1 MEDMKSWD
9 ITRRLMGEEKDNPL
23 SAAIK
28 YDLLYKGKE
37 GEEALEDIIGASRN
51 EEDFYRN
58 RDRYFKKRTEAGLD
72 IQSLA
77 SDQLARGAFTSF
89 DRDVSNLLKSGGN
102 ALKSLMGY
110 MNPGEEQVG
119 MPAESYKEL
128 VGRNIYNNLFK
139 LKSGGGP
146 GVYEGL
152 DSGSSLSYS
161 RDRFITYRSRIDD
174 LHRLGNIDNE
184 IASSDKE
191 YSLANS
197 KDRTNNLYRG
207 GKEYF
212 SKYSSSV
219 DRRLASRSSTA
230 LSLERTRSELAEL
243 MGKDKY
249 SKEVSL
255 GFLHQV
261 IEAGGYI
268 NKPGIGPIAAL
279 FESAERSISIDLFQL
294 QNDAISD
301 VIYDKVINK
310 ADEILDGRFTLDLK
324 LAYTSEDS
332 DITGHSILGPNM
344 LTLERFRVLRE
355 EIAKRGVARGM
366 TEEQAQLAARG
377 GLNIVVADEK
387 NHPKTL
393 ITERFAVLGSLNL
406 TAPVG
411 RSVHQEGSTYEAIRF
426 FHLDE
431 SFDGYRLD
439 KEDDITQYYID
450 RGFELVSRYKRAG
463 SLAEEDNQRMLRDI
477 AERVSSAK
485 LYKQTR
491 LMSTRVGVDPTRKL
505 LETGLTNIGGA
516 ADIYRHMESTLD
528 YLVGI
533 KGERA
538 SKTGLVMALDQVYAL
553 SFMDEVR
560 EKVYR
565 GEMGEFKDGGGD
577 YSHRQK
583 RFDRVQD
590 KLYKLAEQ
598 GRLQAVVDVRN
609 YRETILE
616 PTYKRVEALLGSS
629 FKESYGSSLE
639 RLVGE
644 GTFQE
649 REARLRERGVDNTSL
664 IKQLLI
670 VTSGSIS
677 LSTQSKQHLKTYAA
691 YEVGEGGSYKA
702 LSTYMGS
709 SNLGPYS
716 LGMDGFDDRSNAEF
730 GVLFGIEELKARY
743 RKGNNEYDLDEYEE
757 GVELDK
763 AMNNT
768 LAQFS
773 ALTGKRLG
781 EKSKGS
787 MAMWEHRVDRA
798 GIDQMIDRV
807 EQINRD
813 LGFGKG
819 QGITYEYTYGGRSGS
834 DRTGIRLNLDINKL
848 TGLNGGF
855 EGTSGPSGS
864 MSFHFTVL
872 KGAGKSPGMVYALD
886 QGKVISSM
894 RFVNKSDQSV
904 PMPFGG
910 VLGAG
915 SATTVNAI
923 DHATLVMASM
933 AGEMINRSLSWAP
946 EYYMSNQIGADSVGL
961 AFAEYLEVLATGK
974 RQGGEWLRRAKS
986 ADIHKLQ
993 ETISSK
999 FLMESKGSALSRLRQ
1014 MTGVSTDRNDQTKV
1028 IMDFV
1033 LSNLEEMK
1041 KGGATQEQFLLG
1053 MADTFNKLDM
1063 SDRRD
1068 IALEIVSSRG
1078 DLGYQSFLMSTLKE
1092 FKKSL
1097 FEGFVTRGQASTYS
1111 SSQAMYRQLIYGVG
1125 SGSQYEQMIQSINH
1139 SDAAETG
1146 MGRLF
1151 KYMAL
1156 TVPLTYGPTNDL
1168 YTSGAIRG
1176 VAEGGGSRAGVGESG
1191 GFTAFGLTKQSAGD
1205 YMDIDFLN
1213 YTGIG
1218 HVMSRQDYV
1227 LYIAKLLGKD
1237 GDLITLENDSTI
1249 KQILYGNG
1257 GVWGSEDKKIDTLAT
1272 FTFNNKKRSQIPQRL
1287 KNVIGS
1293 RPLAS
1298 MSVWAQEIL
1307 ESEMP
1312 GRGAQLNTELG
1323 KRLGDLR
1330 EEVKKVLRD
1339 KPNSSFGAVMS
1350 EKAIEEIADQIVSDE
1365 YKISLMHDLGIRSVL
1380 GSEAALIVQDVRA
1393 EVIAELG
1400 LTEEELDRD
1409 DATSSLVG
1417 RLATGR
1423 LVAMDLMSGGVKGF
1437 TGTRNDLD
1445 PIILVQLTG
1454 LYTDTFYAN
1463 PLFGSTLNKDGSVRT
1478 RGMREGFLERQKRTL
1493 KSSTLRA
1500 DWTDKTGGKP
1510 IAVAGDIVA
1519 FDKERQKVIVISGAT
1534 QRSTLVV
1541 EASMVDSEDLERAI
1555 DSGIGNETVGTLD
1568 TRTVFHDIVDNQK
1581 GTNGG
1586 SVLSKQTM
1594 GAWHRIGEDSIEYLL
1609 DMQQLSGSPE
1619 SNELRYEMVLSRS
1632 KKAGTGARMEGI
1644 MSLFKGV
1651 AVFTHEGMF
1660 RRQIDQLAEMDA
1672 KGKKSAGPRSIWQQE
1687 QVDINQVFG
1696 LFNPSNLKSYSYQ
1709 HGSYIMR
1716 NKSRREYLLGNSDKH
1731 LAAALLMSFGT
1742 DFLTKKS
1749 NEPKEV
1755 ITKKVRAIERS
1766 LFMAS
1771 MEGHMG
1777 GWYQALATSMVLM
1790 EVDEKKIRSRA
1801 REYLEVEEG
1810 RSSVSEGDID
1820 GILNDSIKRE
1830 QFLQE
1835 VQGRTLMSKSSFSA
1849 VQTPMLMALE
1859 TDDILTALN
1868 TADGKEL
1875 SSKLGGLLNKDYNSD
1890 YMVYTDMEQRSAA
1903 MIFTAL
1909 DVMGQIASQGGGV
1922 RMDFDANLR
1931 DNSTLIKI
1939 ASIAGRYDINR
1950 LKEDEEYRE
1959 ETIRELEAIIARSPV
1974 LRLRADAN
1982 FSQSKEAIGS
1992 KYEANLEYQYIIKPI
2007 LTNARAFAEQGK
2019 VSQLQRVV
2027 ASIMA
2032 VSDKAVSA
2040 TQFLYDNEFE
2050 TAGIFDI
2057 ADISNRRASVK
2068 ATFMGAYGSTGEST
2082 EFQDLRTQYKKQAAR
2097 VDKLIENKQKRV
2109 KSLLVQRD
2117 AEERSGTLTPSKRS
2131 EYQLAIAEHMKDIT
2145 SLLLSEEELITE
2157 DLKALGRR
2165 QEIDSNK
2172 EFGTG
2177 QAKTI
2182 LGAMESVGQK
2192 SIALYLPSV
2201 SSVTQTVDG
2210 RYKVTFDYSK
2220 KIYTYIPSAQELK
2233 QLGLEFGTFLGP
2245 EVQAAFTL
2253 SKAFTPG
2260 TAMSKI
2266 VDQMARNKV
2275 MGRQEVL
2282 VAQEDLTQIQ
2292 EYWNTARDM
2301 NVLLADATTTGRMR
2315 KATMGEN
2322 RLAGGVSTMAPSF
2335 LVPDGVVSMAE
2346 ETMRRHGLTLNPK
2359 RLRALNN
2366 NNQFLKASEH
2376 RDMQDGLKAA
2386 KANRAL
2392 YRVQKEALT
2401 MGWSAEATSFMSKV
2415 RDQSSDLQK
2424 KMVEVERLRV
2434 EGAEEGVIRERI
2446 IEMQDLANSI
2456 YLSSKKQKFKG
2467 EGDRLA
2473 SRLGRDEGLY
2483 WRNRINLQIGSV
2495 MGDDNYSFNE
2505 MGGIE
2510 RKDIQKIIRNSSMA
2524 VRVLE
2529 NRNYVVEG
2537 LSIGSS
2543 SSLAN
2548 DNVRLTVEDFENS
2561 IRSGKSGSKLWDQ
2574 KGWDELTKGASD
2586 KVKREVME
2594 DKLHSMLADLRYAQ
2608 SLMANSKTGMHPLQ
2622 KGILEKNRAANESFD
2637 SDIRKLIK
2645 GVGGVLGDLKKGSK
2659 NGVDLDIESITGR
2672 IEGFATIYDTTFLAM
2687 GTVLRHA
2694 PPGGTEQHRQG
2705 MSLLSGMVMINEYA
2719 EALETPD
2726 KKFIRYDRERGK
2738 TGSFTNPLGIMT
2750 LNLGDFDGDPYSTI
2764 FHGLMDLQKN
2774 MEKSRDRASL
2784 ARASIKEK
2792 SAEIR
2797 ELTERRNRLFLKAR
2811 STSSAGEYIP
2821 DRRSKLT
2828 RRGFESHVSM
2838 SYVDYHSEID
2848 RLDVEIAAREESIV
2862 QHKKT
2867 VVDAEENIANQ
2878 KLNMKM
2884 LREDMNK
2891 GKTGD
2896 AMRKEVANYL
2906 GLNKAFF
2913 MGGSDGYLTE
2923 SIDVSVLPTLIEQ
2936 GRGLYGGMDGEGKAI
2951 QGVNNLLDSIFL
2963 DEQSTNKKGE
2973 ELVTIRNT
2981 RESIKERLEILAAK
2995 DGPDKTTYQAM
3006 LLMDGAQES
3015 ILTELVESMSIHTPD
3030 KERELTKDEYGQVL
3044 ARTSASF
3051 FNQNRG
3057 MFRAQQVLA
3066 QGSGVS
3072 MELSSFD
3079 MLTKILGKAGGDILG
3094 KTYNTI
3100 IGTLY
3105 ADSPL
3110 LSLGHILLSN
3120 ETITSSIKARM
3131 NEAEEGSGDVLM
3143 NEMRQSMDYAEG
3155 LQGFLKN
3162 VHQLLRDSI
3171 KLKEDDDNFLTT
3183 MKARA
3188 EAYEQAG
3195 SEEEKSRLI
3204 NEIASGIGPGP
3215 GMKAL
3220 TQLNDLISNR
3230 EQLKNAGTDS
3240 SRVEDIL
3247 RGTFGISTNS
3257 DRPDELI
3264 DHSQYER
3271 LVSELSSISGRE
3283 RSSIDAAEVVN
3294 YKVAEDIRTL
3304 VSAFRWEKSSG
3315 NDDLANDVL
3324 LPGYLNKVAKR
3335 EGIYGE
3341 DHAIVTTL
3349 IAEQDTKLLLND
3361 SRKRRSVA
3369 SILGIDER
3377 LLDDKWNSMSLQKRI
3392 MMMEILE
3399 QGEESTSQFMG
3410 LDGGGLDRFTEF
3422 SAANR
3427 AMSSIVGGSA
3437 ISGAEARFQEA
3448 DIVMSMMNLATSG
3461 KLTGEAQI
3469 IFYQSMI
3476 RSIDPGIEAPDPGD
3490 PDYKEK
3496 LSAYNSKL
3504 KEMVLKRM
3512 MVSSRSEGGHY
3523 TTVANEALSN
3533 VLDKLFNIENLEI
3546 AFVDDEGVER
3556 KPTYETGSEFI
3567 QDKMQH
3573 SGAGRRASAMVE
3585 FMKSMAHRKGGIKN
3599 KGNVVHGY
3607 MELVSSM
3614 LTNPNDMDDLQQVMA
3629 LGVRAGV
3636 TPDMYLVDHDKH
3648 VSQYE
3653 ENIRVESKFMEAA
3666 EAKSKRA
3673 SSVIDVLAPL
3683 ALSMLGGAI
3692 QEGGINSDMLNQ
3704 VGGAAFTTL
3713 AYMRPSFA
3721 SRASVA
3727 FGGSGFKLA
3736 MAMNNNPNQG
3746 EALAQYAATEVG
3758 FAVGSMLVAPTI
3770 EGMVDGA
3777 MFDHLIGKR
3786 VDRSDTPLA
3795 RKLRAGGYLD
3805 IDKYS
3810 AAKSMTSSVS
3820 GVLLSAVMG
3829 SMFAGAAHS
3838 LVSNR
3843 IRPPAS
3849 SLVDYALEA
3858 TREAVT
3864 RADSHR
3870 VEMESSADM
3879 VVSDEMGAE
3888 DVEHTRE
3895 TDPIEYILA
3904 TAIDQVGETDYTW
3917 ATPGYVMV
3925 GVSDNSEI

>member
-1 MEDMKSWD
+1 MEDIRSWD
-9 ITRRLMGEEKDNPL
+9 ITRRLMGEEEDNPL

-37 GEEALEDIIGASRN
+37 GEGALEDIIGASRN

-72 IQSLA
+72 VLSMA

-89 DRDVSNLLKSGGN
+89 DKEVDNLLKSGGN

-119 MPAESYKEL
+119 IPAKDYKDL
-128 VGRNIYNNLFK
+128 VGRNIYNTLFK
-139 LKSGGGP
+139 LKGGT

-152 DSGSSLSYS
+152 DGSSSLSNS
-161 RDRFITYRSRIDD
+161 RDRFIRYKSRIDN
-174 LHRLGNIDNE
+174 LHKLGEEKDSIGEVDS
-184 IASSDKE
+184 A
-191 YSLANS
+191 YSLANRRE
-197 KDRTNNLYRG
+197 RTNQLYRG

-212 SKYSSSV
+212 SKYSGAV
-219 DRRLASRSSTA
+219 DKRLAGKSSTDI
-230 LSLERTRSELAEL
+230 SLERTRRELAEY
-243 MGKDKY
+243 MGRDKY
-249 SKEVSL
+249 SREVSISL
-255 GFLHQV
+255 LHQL
-261 IEAGGYI
+261 IDGGGYM

-301 VIYDKVINK
+301 VIYDKVMNK

-366 TEEQAQLAARG
+366 SEEQAQIAAKG

-406 TAPVG
+406 TSPVG
-411 RSVHQEGSTYEAIRF
+411 RSAHQEGSTYEAIRF

-439 KEDDITQYYID
+439 KEDEVNQYYID
-450 RGFELVSRYKRAG
+450 RSFELASKYKSG
-463 SLAEEDNQRMLRDI
+463 GVLTEEGNQRLLRDI

-485 LYKQTR
+485 LYKQTS
-491 LMSTRVGVDPTRKL
+491 LMSTRVGIDPTKKL

-516 ADIYRHMESTLD
+516 SDIYKHMESTLD
-528 YLVGI
+528 YLVGV

-538 SKTGLVMALDQVYAL
+538 SKTGLVVALDQVYAL
-553 SFMDEVR
+553 SYIDEVR

-590 KLYKLAEQ
+590 KLYRLAEQ

-629 FKESYGSSLE
+629 FSEGYGSSLE

-644 GTFQE
+644 GTFKE
-649 REARLRERGVDNTSL
+649 REARLRSRGIDNTSL

-670 VTSGSIS
+670 VTSGAIS
-677 LSTQSKQHLKTYAA
+677 LSTQSKQHLKTYTA
-691 YEVGEGGSYKA
+691 YEAGEGGSYKA
-702 LSTYMGS
+702 LSSYMGS

-716 LGMDGFDDRSNAEF
+716 LGMDDFDDRSNAEF

-743 RKGNNEYDLDEYEE
+743 RKGRGEYELDEYEE
-757 GVELDK
+757 GMELEK

-773 ALTGKRLG
+773 ALTGRRLG
-781 EKSKGS
+781 EKKVGS

-798 GIDQMIDRV
+798 GIDQMIARV
-807 EQINRD
+807 DQINKD

-834 DRTGIRLNLDINKL
+834 ERTGIRLNLDMNRL

-855 EGTSGPSGS
+855 DGTSGPSGS

-872 KGAGKSPGMVYALD
+872 KGAGGSPGMVYALD

-904 PMPFGG
+904 RMPFGG

-915 SATTVNAI
+915 SATTVGAI
-923 DHATLVMASM
+923 EHATLVMASM
-933 AGEMINRSLSWAP
+933 AGEMINRSLVWAP
-946 EYYMSNQIGADSVGL
+946 EYYMRTNMGADSVGL

-993 ETISSK
+993 ESISSK
-999 FLMESKGSALSRLRQ
+999 FLMESKGSALSNLRQ
-1014 MTGVSTDRNDQTKV
+1014 MTGVSTDRNDQTRL
-1028 IMDFV
+1028 IMDHV

-1041 KGGATQEQFLLG
+1041 RGGATQEQFLLG
-1053 MADTFNKLDM
+1053 MADTFNRLEM

-1078 DLGYQSFLMSTLKE
+1078 DLGYQSFVMDGLKE
-1092 FKKSL
+1092 FKKSIM
-1097 FEGFVTRGQASTYS
+1097 EGFITRGQASTYS

-1125 SGSQYEQMIQSINH
+1125 SGSQYQEMVEKINH
-1139 SDAAETG
+1139 SEAADTG

-1156 TVPLTYGPTNDL
+1156 TVPLTYGPTSDL
-1168 YTSGAIRG
+1168 YTPGAIRG
-1176 VAEGGGSRAGVGESG
+1176 VAEGGGSRAGVGEVG
-1191 GFTAFGLTKQSAGD
+1191 GYTAFGLTKQSAGD
-1205 YMDIDFLN
+1205 YMDVDFLN

-1218 HVMSRQDYV
+1218 HIMHRQDYV
-1227 LYIAKLLGKD
+1227 RYIAKLLGKD
-1237 GDLITLENDSTI
+1237 GDLITLENDPSI
-1249 KQILYGNG
+1249 RQVLYGSG
-1257 GVWGSEDKKIDTLAT
+1257 GVWGSEEKKIDTLAT

-1307 ESEMP
+1307 ESELP
-1312 GRGAQLNTELG
+1312 GRGAQLNSELER
-1323 KRLGDLR
+1323 RLGDLR
-1330 EEVKKVLRD
+1330 EEVKKVIRD
-1339 KPNSSFGAVMS
+1339 RPSGSSMAVMS
-1350 EKAIEEIADQIVSDE
+1350 ETAIEEMAERIVSDE
-1365 YKISLMHDLGIRSVL
+1365 YKISLMHDLGVRSVL
-1380 GSEAALIVQDVRA
+1380 GNDAALIVEDVRR
-1393 EVIAELG
+1393 EVIEELG
-1400 LTEEELDRD
+1400 LVEEELNRD

-1423 LVAMDLMSGGVKGF
+1423 LVAMDLMSGGAKGF
-1437 TGTRNDLD
+1437 TGARSDMN

-1534 QRSTLVV
+1534 QKSTLVV
-1541 EASMVDSEDLERAI
+1541 EASKVDIEDLERAI
-1555 DSGIGNETVGTLD
+1555 DDGIGNETVGLLD

-1651 AVFTHEGMF
+1651 AVFTHEAMF
-1660 RRQIDQLAEMDA
+1660 RRQIDQLAEMDE
-1672 KGKKSAGPRSIWQQE
+1672 KTKREAGPRSIWQQE

-1716 NKSRREYLLGNSDKH
+1716 NRSKREYLLGSSDKH
-1731 LAAALLMSFGT
+1731 LATALLMSFGT

-1749 NEPKEV
+1749 TESRGD
-1755 ITKKVRAIERS
+1755 ITRKVRAVERS

-1771 MEGHMG
+1771 VEGHMG

-1790 EVDEKKIRSRA
+1790 ETDEKKIRSRA
-1801 REYLEVEEG
+1801 REYLEIEEG
-1810 RSSVSEGDID
+1810 RGSISDRDID
-1820 GILNDSIKRE
+1820 VLLGDSIKRE

-1859 TDDILTALN
+1859 TDDILQALN
-1868 TADGKEL
+1868 SREGESSL
-1875 SSKLGGLLNKDYNSD
+1875 STKLGGLLNKDYNSD

-1909 DVMGQIASQGGGV
+1909 DVMGQIASQGGGIDID
-1922 RMDFDANLR
+1922 RDANLR
-1931 DNSTLIKI
+1931 DNSTLMKI
-1939 ASIAGRYDINR
+1939 AAIARYDITR

-1959 ETIRELEAIIARSPV
+1959 EVTRELEETISRAPV
-1974 LRLRADAN
+1974 IRMRADAN
-1982 FSQSKEAIGS
+1982 FSQSKEPIGS

-2007 LTNARAFAEQGK
+2007 LTNARAFSEQGK
-2019 VSQLQRVV
+2019 VSQLQKVV

-2032 VSDKAVSA
+2032 VSSNAISA
-2040 TQFLYDNEFE
+2040 SQFLYDNEFE

-2068 ATFMGAYGSTGEST
+2068 ATFLGAYGSTAESSDY
-2082 EFQDLRTQYKKQAAR
+2082 QDLRTQYKKQATR
-2097 VDKLIENKQKRV
+2097 LDKLIENKQKRV
-2109 KSLLVQRD
+2109 KALLVQRD
-2117 AEERSGTLTPSKRS
+2117 AEERGGSLTPTKRS

-2145 SLLLSEEELITE
+2145 SLLLSEGDLITE
-2157 DLKALGRR
+2157 DLRALGRR
-2165 QEIDSNK
+2165 QELDSNK

-2182 LGAMESVGQK
+2182 LGAMESAGQK
-2192 SIALYLPSV
+2192 SIALYLPSI
-2201 SSVTQTVDG
+2201 SGVTQTVDG
-2210 RYKVTFDYSK
+2210 RYKVSFDYSK
-2220 KIYTYIPSAQELK
+2220 KIHTYIPSAQELK

-2253 SKAFTPG
+2253 SKAFAPG
-2260 TAMSKI
+2260 TSMSKI
-2266 VDQMARNKV
+2266 VDQMARNRL
-2275 MGRQEVL
+2275 MGREEVL
-2282 VAQEDLTQIQ
+2282 IAQEELSDIK

-2315 KATMGEN
+2315 KAAMGEN
-2322 RLAGGVSTMAPSF
+2322 RLSGGVSTMAPSF
-2335 LVPDGVVSMAE
+2335 LVPDGVVAMAE
-2346 ETMRRHGLTLNPK
+2346 ETMRRHGLNLNPK
-2359 RLRALNN
+2359 RLRALNSN
-2366 NNQFLKASEH
+2366 NHFLKTNEH

-2386 KANRAL
+2386 KADRAL
-2392 YRVQKEALT
+2392 YRVQKEALS
-2401 MGWSAEATSFMSKV
+2401 MGWSAEASSFMSKV
-2415 RDQSSDLQK
+2415 RDQSSHLHKQMAEIEK
-2424 KMVEVERLRV
+2424 LRI

-2456 YLSSKKQKFKG
+2456 YLNSKKQKFKG

-2473 SRLGRDEGLY
+2473 GRLGRDEGLY
-2483 WRNRINLQIGSV
+2483 WRNRINLQIGSII
-2495 MGDDNYSFNE
+2495 GDDNYSFNE

-2510 RKDIQKIIRNSSMA
+2510 KKDIEKVIRTSSMA

-2529 NRNYVVEG
+2529 NRNYVVDG
-2537 LSIGSS
+2537 LAIGSS
-2543 SSLAN
+2543 SSLAK
-2548 DNVRLTVEDFENS
+2548 DNVRVTIEDFEGS
-2561 IRSGKSGSKLWDQ
+2561 IRSGKTGSKLWDQ
-2574 KGWDELTKGASD
+2574 KGWDELTRGASEV
-2586 KVKREVME
+2586 VKKQVME

-2608 SLMANSKTGMHPLQ
+2608 SLMAEKRVGMHPIQ
-2622 KGILEKNRAANESFD
+2622 KGILEKSRGANESFD

-2645 GVGGVLGDLKKGSK
+2645 GVGGVLGDLKKGTK
-2659 NGVDLDIESITGR
+2659 NGITIDTDSVAGR
-2672 IEGFATIYDTTFLAM
+2672 IEGLATIYDTTFMSM

-2705 MSLLSGMVMINEYA
+2705 MDLLSGMVMINEYA
-2719 EALETPD
+2719 AAIETPD
-2726 KKFIRYDRERGK
+2726 KKYIRYDRERGR
-2738 TGSFTNPLGIMT
+2738 TGSFSNPLGIMT
-2750 LNLGDFDGDPYSTI
+2750 LNGGDYDGDPYSTV
-2764 FHGLMDLQKN
+2764 FHGLMDMQKN
-2774 MEKSRDRASL
+2774 MERSRDRVFIG
-2784 ARASIKEK
+2784 RATIKEK

-2797 ELTERRNRLFLKAR
+2797 ELTEKRNRLITRAQSTKAE
-2811 STSSAGEYIP
+2811 GEYKS
-2821 DRRSKLT
+2821 DRRVSST
-2828 RRGFESHVSM
+2828 RRGYESHVSM
-2838 SYVDYHSEID
+2838 VYTNYEVEIEK
-2848 RLDVEIAAREESIV
+2848 LNQEIAAKEDSINQHRKSIEE
-2862 QHKKT
+2862 
-2867 VVDAEENIANQ
+2867 AEELISKQ
-2878 KLNMKM
+2878 KLKMKM
-2884 LREDMNK
+2884 LKEDMS
-2891 GKTGD
+2891 TGETGS
-2896 AMRKEVANYL
+2896 AIRKEVANYL
-2906 GLNKAFF
+2906 GINKAFF
-2913 MGGSDGYLTE
+2913 MDGPDGYLTQA
-2923 SIDVSVLPTLIEQ
+2923 IDTSVLPTLLEK
-2936 GRGLYGGMDGEGKAI
+2936 GSGLYGGIEGEARAI
-2951 QGVNNLLDSIFL
+2951 RGVNNLLDSIFL
-2963 DEQSTNKKGE
+2963 EGVSSNEKGE
-2973 ELVTIRNT
+2973 ELVRVRTT
-2981 RESIKERLEILAAK
+2981 REAIKERLQNLTAK

-3015 ILTELVESMSIHTPD
+3015 ILRELVESMSIHTPD
-3030 KERELTKDEYGQVL
+3030 KERELTKEEYGQVL
-3044 ARTSASF
+3044 ARTSSSF

-3057 MFRAQQVLA
+3057 MFKAQQVLA

-3110 LSLGHILLSN
+3110 LALGHIVMSN
-3120 ETITSSIKARM
+3120 DTVSSAIKSQM
-3131 NEAEEGSGDVLM
+3131 NEAEEGSGDLLM
-3143 NEMRQSMDYAEG
+3143 REMKQSMDYAEG

-3162 VHQLLRDSI
+3162 IHQLLRDSI
-3171 KLKEDDDNFLTT
+3171 KLKEDDDNFLTS
-3183 MKARA
+3183 MKAKA
-3188 EAYEQAG
+3188 EAYESAG
-3195 SEEEKSRLI
+3195 SEEEKNRLI
-3204 NEIASGIGPGP
+3204 NDMASGIGPGP

-3240 SRVEDIL
+3240 KRVDEIL
-3247 RGTFGISTNS
+3247 SGTFGISTNT
-3257 DRPDELI
+3257 DRPGEVI

-3271 LVSELSSISGRE
+3271 LVSELADMSGRE
-3283 RSSIDAAEVVN
+3283 RSSIQASEVVN

-3304 VSAFRWEKSSG
+3304 VAGFRWESSSSNENITG
-3315 NDDLANDVL
+3315 SVI
-3324 LPGYLNKVAKR
+3324 LPGYMGKIRKSRGL
-3335 EGIYGE
+3335 YGE
-3341 DHAIVTTL
+3341 EHNSAITA
-3349 IAEQDTKLLLND
+3349 IAEQDSRLLIGD
-3361 SRKRRSVA
+3361 PRKRRAIA
-3369 SILGIDER
+3369 SILGLKDEK
-3377 LLDDKWNSMSLQKRI
+3377 LLDDKWNSMGLQDRLL
-3392 MMMEILE
+3392 MMQILE
-3399 QGEESTSQFMG
+3399 EGEDKTSQFMG
-3410 LDGGGLDRFTEF
+3410 RDGAGLDRFSEF

-3461 KLTGEAQI
+3461 KLTGEAQV

-3476 RSIDPGIEAPDPGD
+3476 RSIDPGIEPPSKSD
-3490 PDYKEK
+3490 PDYKQK
-3496 LSAYNSKL
+3496 LSDYNSKL
-3504 KEMVLKRM
+3504 KEMVLRRM
-3512 MVSSRSEGGHY
+3512 MVSSRAEGGHY
-3523 TTVANEALSN
+3523 NTIANEALSSAI
-3533 VLDKLFNIENLEI
+3533 DKLFNVENLEI
-3546 AFVDDEGVER
+3546 AFIDEEGE
-3556 KPTYETGSEFI
+3556 ETRARYDTGFDFI
-3567 QDKMQH
+3567 QSEMQH
-3573 SGAGRRASAMVE
+3573 TGAGRRASTMVD
-3585 FMKSMAHRKGGIKN
+3585 FMKSMSHRRGGIKS

-3614 LTNPNDMDDLQQVMA
+3614 LSNPNDMDDIQQVMA
-3629 LGVRAGV
+3629 LGVKAGV
-3636 TPDMYLVDHDKH
+3636 TPDVYLVDHDKH
-3648 VSQYE
+3648 IAQYE

-3666 EAKSKRA
+3666 EAKSRRA
-3673 SSVIDVLAPL
+3673 SNVIDVLAPL

-3692 QEGGINSDMLNQ
+3692 QEGGISSDMLRE
-3704 VGGAAFTTL
+3704 VAGATFMAT

-3721 SRASVA
+3721 SRAGMA

-3746 EALAQYAATEVG
+3746 EALAQYAAGEVG
-3758 FAVGSMLVAPTI
+3758 FAVGSMIAAPAI

-3777 MFDHLIGKR
+3777 MLDHLIGKKVNR
-3786 VDRSDTPLA
+3786 GDTPLA
-3795 RKLRAGGYLD
+3795 RKLRSGGYLD
-3805 IDKYS
+3805 MDKYS
-3810 AAKSMTSSVS
+3810 AAKSVTSSIS
-3820 GVLLSAVMG
+3820 GALLSALMG
-3829 SMFAGAAHS
+3829 SMVGGAAQS
-3838 LVSNR
+3838 LVANKIS
-3843 IRPPAS
+3843 PPAA
-3849 SLVDYALEA
+3849 SLIDYALEGA
-3858 TREAVT
+3858 RNSVNRAEA
-3864 RADSHR
+3864 HR

-3879 VVSDEMGAE
+3879 SVSDEMGAE

-3904 TAIDQVGETDYTW
+3904 NSIDQIGETDYSW
-3917 ATPGYVMV
+3917 DTPGYVMV
-3925 GVSDNSEI
+3925 GVSDNSENY